1 MQVNEED
8 LRVRRTKKLL
18 TEALLGLMQERAF
31 EKISVNDLCDR
42 AMVRRATFY
51 NHFDDK
57 NDLFNYALDEI
68 EEEML
73 LSTIEKGNFSTSK
86 EMYVSIITRVFDFIE
101 VNRNRFKL
109 IINNNSDRLIM
120 LIATTMRR
128 SVRYFISKNHYS
140 QDYIVPLDIIID
152 FYMGGLAFIVLDWLQ
167 NNEYKKEELIKFF
180 DMMMDE
186 DKFLKNKYN

>member
-31 EKISVNDLCDR
+31 EKISVNDLCER
-42 AMVRRATFY
+42 AMVHRATFY

-57 NDLFNYALDEI
+57 YDLFNYALDEI

-101 VNRNRFKL
+101 ANRKRFKL
-109 IINNNSDRLIM
+109 IISNNSDRLIM

-167 NNEYKKEELIKFF
+167 NNEYKTEELIKFF

-186 DKFLKNKYN
+186 DKFLKNKNN

>member
-42 AMVRRATFY
+42 AMVHRATFY

-73 LSTIEKGNFSTSK
+73 LSTI

>member
-42 AMVRRATFY
+42 AMVHRATFY

>member
-42 AMVRRATFY
+42 AMVHRATFY

-101 VNRNRFKL
+101 ANRKRFKL

>member
-1 MQVNEED
+1 MQDNEED

-18 TEALLGLMQERAF
+18 IEALMDLMQERAF
-31 EKISVNDLCDR
+31 EKISVNDLCER
-42 AMVRRATFY
+42 AMVHRATFY
-51 NHFDDK
+51 NHFGDK

-86 EMYVSIITRVFDFIE
+86 EMYLSIITRVFDFIE
-101 VNRNRFKL
+101 ANRKRFKL

-140 QDYIVPLDIIID
+140 QDYIVPLVIIID
-152 FYMGGLAFIVLDWLQ
+152 FYMGCLAFIVLDWLQ

>member
-31 EKISVNDLCDR
+31 EKISVNDLCER
-42 AMVRRATFY
+42 AMVHRATFY

-57 NDLFNYALDEI
+57 YDLFNYALDEI

-101 VNRNRFKL
+101 ANRKRFKL
-109 IINNNSDRLIM
+109 IISNNSDRLIM

-186 DKFLKNKYN
+186 DKFLKNKNN